1 MVPSKL
7 LSVAL
12 SAGLFGTQA
21 SAGVFNYD
29 GDRGYSAYARSKTA
43 SAPVVKQA
51 SDAHD
56 LLPIREEYLFPHLQ
70 KRSDDLSS
78 LHLEETATLYFGKPA
93 TGYDIHLATINAK
106 PDPQHPLIS
115 LEKFDGFT
123 KRISCRGEDIV
134 LEFQDKDAMTYATKQ
149 WDWVNHKDQDHFF
162 LVSQHHHNGC
172 NPEDER
178 KPHKVVSVK
187 SDAQK
192 STIVLT
198 TEDASWDEALGDF
211 TFNFETIQHPIIKL
225 TKRRDPIEVGYYPS
239 PISIIIADFICSKAN
254 QHGIKMSGCKPNG
267 DFGFGDF
274 ELLTGAAKAAL
285 EGAWKLIPNFDAM
298 ASATIEWGND
308 DINDKVV
315 FVESSG
321 TIPDLDGVVSNYE
334 VKGTCIGCYV
344 RGTFEYT
351 ATGGRD
357 SKTGKTELIVGFRP
371 KIQARLLL
379 ELTGTATVSKELNY
393 VADFISKGLKA
404 YVVKNI
410 VCLEPQFLSGPGV
423 IMKAGASGNF
433 TVGFELDTGAPLL
446 MLKATNGDKV
456 QVLQKDWGTLK
467 VDPIIRAS
475 QVKSH
480 SEVNPYFRLG
490 IGVGATFF
498 KNSTISGKLGVWA
511 GLNPQMIS
519 TMDLGYDSTGLC
531 EGKPQIGAKFE
542 SSFRFD
548 YSYTT
553 VAKIESESKLANFL
567 FDLVKPQSWADTSA
581 ALNQDKKHILFEKK
595 FGFCKALTI

>member
-1 MVPSKL
+1 MVPSKF

-12 SAGLFGTQA
+12 SFGLFGTQA
-21 SAGVFNYD
+21 SAGVFNYG
-29 GDRGYSAYARSKTA
+29 GDRGYAAYARSKIA
-43 SAPVVKQA
+43 PAPVVKQTP
-51 SDAHD
+51 DAHN

-78 LHLEETATLYFGKPA
+78 LHLEETATLYFAKPA

-106 PDPQHPLIS
+106 PQAEHPLIA

-123 KRISCRGEDIV
+123 KSISCRGEDII

-149 WDWVNHKDQDHFF
+149 WDWVNRKDQDHFF

-178 KPHKVVSVK
+178 MPHKVVSIK
-187 SDAQK
+187 SDARK

-198 TEDASWDEALGDF
+198 TTHASWDEALGDF

-225 TKRRDPIEVGYYPS
+225 AKRRDPIEVGYYPS
-239 PISIIIADFICSKAN
+239 PITIIIADFICARAKAAD
-254 QHGIKMSGCKPNG
+254 IKIPGCKENG
-267 DFGFGDF
+267 DYGFVDL
-274 ELLTGAAKAAL
+274 EALTGAAKAAL

-298 ASATIEWGND
+298 ATATVEWGND
-308 DINDKVV
+308 DLNDRVA

-321 TIPDLDGVVSNYE
+321 TIPDLDGVQSNYE
-334 VKGTCIGCYV
+334 VKGTCVGCYV
-344 RGTFEYT
+344 KGTFEYT
-351 ATGGRD
+351 ASGGRD

-371 KIQARLLL
+371 KIKARLQL
-379 ELTGTATVSKELNY
+379 ELTGKVTVAKELNY
-393 VADFISKGLKA
+393 VADFISKGMKA
-404 YVVKNI
+404 YVIKNI
-410 VCLEPQFLSGPGV
+410 ICLEPQFLSGPGV

-433 TVGFELDTGAPLL
+433 TVGFNLDTGSPLL
-446 MLKATNGDKV
+446 MLKATSGDKV
-456 QVLQKDWGTLK
+456 QVLQKDWGTVK

-475 QVKSH
+475 HVRTH

-490 IGVGATFF
+490 VGVGATFF

-511 GLNPQMIS
+511 GLNPQLIS
-519 TMDLGYDSTGLC
+519 TMDLGFDTTGLC
-531 EGKPQIGAKFE
+531 DGKPEVGAKFE

-567 FDLVKPQSWADTSA
+567 FDLVKPQSWAETSA
-581 ALNQDKKHILFEKK
+581 TLNQNKKNILFEKK
-595 FGFCKALTI
+595 FAFCKALSV